1 MSLKRAH
8 DALAASRRE
17 EDRGSEK
24 VECPDCGHAWSRVY
38 RSLGVERYRECA
50 ACGTRYLT
58 EERFKRKIA

>member
-24 VECPDCGHAWSRVY
+24 VPCPDCGHFKSICYDSR
-38 RSLGVERYRECA
+38 GVDRYRQCT
-50 ACGTRYLT
+50 ACGARYVT
-58 EERFKRKIA
+58 EERFKRKVA